1 MTIILKNKYTLKVD
15 EFLFKCS
22 VGKNGFSKNKVEG
35 DKKTP
40 KGTFALEYL
49 YYRRDR
55 LNKPQ
60 TSLKCKEIE
69 SNMGWCYDIK
79 YSTKYNRLV
88 NIKDGFKCEKLKRRD
103 YKYDLFI
110 PIKYNFMNP
119 VVGLG
124 SAIFIH
130 LTKNY
135 KPTAGCI
142 ALSKKDFLIMLKI
155 IKKNSKIKIL

>member
-69 SNMGWCYDIK
+69 SNMGWCNDIK

>member
-1 MTIILKNKYTLKVD
+1 MIITLKNKHTLQVED
-15 EFLFKCS
+15 FLFNCCIGQK
-22 VGKNGFSKNKVEG
+22 GLTKRKIEG

-40 KGTFALEYL
+40 KGNFGLEKL
-49 YYRRDR
+49 YYRKDR
-55 LNKPQ
+55 LDKPQ
-60 TSLKCKEIE
+60 TSLKCIEI
-69 SNMGWCYDIK
+69 SKNMGWCHDVEYPK
-79 YSTKYNRLV
+79 KYNRLV
-88 NIKDGFKCEKLKRRD
+88 NTQNKFKCEKLNRYD

-110 PIKYNFMNP
+110 PIKYNFINSK
-119 VVGLG
+119 VGIG

-130 LTKNY
+130 LTRDY